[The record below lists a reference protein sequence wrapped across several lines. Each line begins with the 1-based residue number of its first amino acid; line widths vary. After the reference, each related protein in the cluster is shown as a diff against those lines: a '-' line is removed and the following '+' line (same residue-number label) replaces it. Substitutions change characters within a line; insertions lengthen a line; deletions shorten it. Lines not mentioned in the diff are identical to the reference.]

1 MYFVSVDLHIFSS
14 QINLILQDVVLIG
27 LASTDQLYFASGH
40 LGVAGAMFTASHNPA
55 QYNGIKLCR
64 EHAQPVG
71 RETGLEEIRARVE
84 AGEEPSSWAVRE
96 SLEAA
101 GAHGL
106 IDPSRTAP
114 GLWHLTLFRWND
126 DGGPRVRLVE
136 AGT

>member
-1 MYFVSVDLHIFSS
+1 MPDLPACLECKPLTRAVVTGYAAKVTAEALAALGVDLA
-14 QINLILQDVVLIG
+14 D
-27 LASTDQLYFASGH
+27 
-40 LGVAGAMFTASHNPA
+40 AMALWRPA
-55 QYNGIKLCR
+55 
-64 EHAQPVG
+64 
-71 RETGLEEIRARVE
+71 VE
-84 AGEEPSSWAVRE
+84 AGEEPSSWAVHRR
-96 SLEAA
+96 LEAA